1 MRYREGGVDRVP
13 LAVFFLAQG
22 ETRMNSHALTRTR
35 KSTILIP
42 LAILLAVTA
51 CQTEAPPD
59 SAEVAAHM
67 SEHFGRASD
76 LQRAVVNGNMEA
88 IEGTAN
94 WLAEHSKL
102 TGAPASWDPYLAEM
116 RTAAE
121 VAAEAPDLYTAA
133 QATARVGSA
142 CGDCHKAHGAVV
154 ELSVGGALAEGGDA
168 VAHMQRHVWASER
181 LWEGLVVPSAE
192 VWQTGA
198 KALDE
203 VPLVSEEVS
212 NDQEIKTEIQLVAN
226 RVHELGAMARQA
238 LDPSLRAAA
247 YGELLATCYRC
258 HQATEADDI

>member
-13 LAVFFLAQG
+13 PAVLFLAQG
-22 ETRMNSHALTRTR
+22 EMRMDSHALARAL
-35 KSTILIP
+35 KPTILFP
-42 LAILLAVTA
+42 LVALLAVTA
-51 CQTEAPPD
+51 CDRETTPD
-59 SAEVAAHM
+59 STEVAAHM

-76 LQRAVVNGNMEA
+76 LQRAVVNGDMEA

-102 TGAPASWDPYLAEM
+102 SGAPASWDPYLAEM

-133 QATARVGSA
+133 QATARVGAA

-154 ELSVGGALAEGGDA
+154 ELSVEGALAEGGDA

-192 VWQTGA
+192 VWQSGA
-198 KALDE
+198 KAFDE
-203 VPLVSEEVS
+203 VPLVPEEVS
-212 NDQEIKTEIQLVAN
+212 DEQEIKTEIQLVAN

-238 LDPSLRAAA
+238 LDPTMRAAT
-247 YGELLATCYRC
+247 YGELLATCFRC
-258 HQATEADDI
+258 HQATGAGDI